1 MDVDLRKLRYFVAV
15 AQTAS
20 MRAAADQLF
29 VAQPVL
35 TRQLRALEQELGVRL
50 LDRSHLGTTLTPAGE
65 QVLEDALP
73 LLRAADALERR
84 ASRAREDRRL
94 LTIGFMPGLMV
105 TAMVSRFC
113 DTHPGWDADVVRT
126 SFIDQVTVLHE
137 GTADVAFV
145 RYPLDEAGLVVTP
158 LAEEPRVVALR
169 HDHPYADH
177 ERIDVRELQ
186 DEPLLDSPDLVPGWA
201 GDFLPTS
208 RPGVTTRSM
217 EEKLEHVA
225 ARRGIAIVGASVA
238 GMYPRPEV
246 VYRPLDGV
254 PDARVGLASV
264 AYRTAP
270 EIAAFRRIA
279 LEVAVPTLGGSF
291 RAWRASTDARPAE
304 HEPAEAPDTRQVS
317 PGLGRS

>member
-15 AQTAS
+15 ARTTS
-20 MRAAADQLF
+20 MRAAADRLF

-73 LLRAADALERR
+73 LLQAADALARR
-84 ASRAREDRRL
+84 AGRAADDRRL
-94 LTIGFMPGLMV
+94 FTVAFMPGLVV
-105 TAMVSRFC
+105 TAMASRFS
-113 DTHPGWDADVVRT
+113 DTHPGWDTDVVRT
-126 SFIDQVTVLHE
+126 SFADQVTVLHD

-145 RYPLDEAGLVVTP
+145 RYPFDETGLAVTP

-169 HDHPYADH
+169 HDHPLAGR
-177 ERIDVRELQ
+177 ERIDVRALE

-201 GDFLPTS
+201 GDFLPTT
-208 RPGVTTRSM
+208 RPGVTSRSM

-238 GMYPRPEV
+238 GLYPRPEV
-246 VYRPLDGV
+246 VYRELDGV
-254 PDARVGLASV
+254 PDARVALAS
-264 AYRTAP
+264 AAHRTAP
-270 EIAAFRRIA
+270 EIAAFRRVA
-279 LEVAVPTLGGSF
+279 LELAVPTLGASF
-291 RAWRASTDARPAE
+291 RAWRGAPDAAR
-304 HEPAEAPDTRQVS
+304 AEA
-317 PGLGRS
+317 

>member
-35 TRQLRALEQELGVRL
+35 TRQLRALERELGVRL

-73 LLRAADALERR
+73 LLRAADALVRR
-84 ASRAREDRRL
+84 ASRTSDERRL
-94 LTIGFMPGLMV
+94 LTIAFMPGLVV
-105 TAMVSRFC
+105 TAIASRFC

-126 SFIDQVTVLHE
+126 SFLDQVTVLHD
-137 GTADVAFV
+137 GTADVGFL
-145 RYPLDEAGLVVTP
+145 RYPFDDAGLTVTP

-169 HDHPYADH
+169 RDHPLSDRG
-177 ERIDVRELQ
+177 RIDVRDLE

-201 GDFLPTS
+201 GDHLPSS
-208 RPGVTTRSM
+208 RPGITTRSM

-225 ARRGIAIVGASVA
+225 ARRGIAIVGASVSDL
-238 GMYPRPEV
+238 YPRPEV

-254 PDARVGLASV
+254 PAARVGLASD
-264 AYRTAP
+264 AHRTAP
-270 EIAAFRRIA
+270 ELAAFRRIA
-279 LEVAVPTLGGSF
+279 LELAVPTLGDTF
-291 RAWRASTDARPAE
+291 RRWRPER
-304 HEPAEAPDTRQVS
+304 
-317 PGLGRS
+317 